1 MSPDTK
7 NAAVVGG
14 RWIQEIAWRDF
25 YVCILA
31 GFPRVSMGRPFQ
43 EKYANV
49 VWEGPAVEDAYTDGV
64 SNPLAELTL
73 EIAQDNIE
81 KWKSGHPSR
90 LTDTSWELILTT
102 GRTGFPIVDAG
113 MRCLNEMG

>member
-90 LTDTSWELILTT
+90 LTDTS
-102 GRTGFPIVDAG
+102 GS
-113 MRCLNEMG
+113 